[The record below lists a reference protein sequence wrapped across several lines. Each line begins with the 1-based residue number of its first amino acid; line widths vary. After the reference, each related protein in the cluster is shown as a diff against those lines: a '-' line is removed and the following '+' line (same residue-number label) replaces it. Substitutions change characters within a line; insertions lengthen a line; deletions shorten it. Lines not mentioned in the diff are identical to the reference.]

1 MKKLLFY
8 LMILLTGFFGFSQ
21 QEKFQNDIAALKSLI
36 VIAQKDK
43 NINNELFFR
52 YKLLGLEIKNVNY
65 NQAYLEGLAIEEII
79 ISNPTSDSVI
89 SLSPRFYKTMG
100 WIMTSRV
107 QYEKSIEYYKKAI
120 QFARGQNKS
129 HFIFDVKVS
138 IAFCSHLLG
147 KKKEAH
153 KLAKNLMKE
162 AKEQNDE
169 MLISKGHYLYY
180 LLFNEERDYENSLYH
195 IKLCQLGPSISE
207 KAFRLINIGTAY
219 LNIQNIDSALVYT
232 LKGLKIAEDSNEN
245 QIQANAHIQLKTIYL
260 KLEDYKNAMY
270 HSEKFNQIME
280 KSASFKAGM
289 ELVKINNEILEEK
302 IKLQQELSSEKLK
315 NQRLIIWLILIALLL
330 HISGIIYTLNK
341 IKIIEKQKILIE
353 KEKIKAEE
361 SKKYKEQFLA
371 NMSHEIR
378 TPMHAISGITNI
390 LLRKKHPKE
399 LDRYL
404 DAMKISS
411 DNLLILLDD
420 ILDLS
425 KIESGKLQIEH
436 VLMNPITVI
445 DNVIKVLGYSA
456 KEKGLKL
463 ITTINDDVP
472 SQIVGDSFCLN
483 QILVNLVNNSIKFT
497 ESGSVTLSC
506 SVKISNNEKSLLFTV
521 SDTGIGIPKEKINT
535 IFEIFEQGEK
545 SMSQIFKGTGLGLS
559 ISKKLIELQGGTIW
573 VESEP
578 GYGSQFHFTLP
589 LITESGEQ
597 LKAAIVESDLFEIG
611 KKLKGIKI
619 LLGED
624 DEFNVMVIHDDLD
637 YYIPE
642 VQLEIANNG
651 EEVLK
656 KYQNEQFDIIIMDM
670 HMPIMSGL
678 EATQIIRNLEKEK
691 AINPTVIIAMSANI
705 LKSDIDNY
713 LKNGINDFIHKP
725 YKPQQLLYKLLE
737 HFSNRL

>member
-21 QEKFQNDIAALKSLI
+21 QEKFQKDIAALKSLI

-52 YKLLGLEIKNVNY
+52 YKLLGLEVKNVNY
-65 NQAYLEGLAIEEII
+65 NQAYLEGLEIEEII
-79 ISNPTSDSVI
+79 ILNPTSDSVI

-100 WIMTSRV
+100 WIMTTRV

-232 LKGLKIAEDSNEN
+232 LKGLKIAEDSNEI

-270 HSEKFNQIME
+270 HSEKFNQITE

-315 NQRLIIWLILIALLL
+315 NQRLIIWLILIALFL

-361 SKKYKEQFLA
+361 SEKYKEQFLA

-425 KIESGKLQIEH
+425 KIESGKLEFYIDH
-436 VLMNPITVI
+436 YNP
-445 DNVIKVLGYSA
+445 Y
-456 KEKGLKL
+456 E
-463 ITTINDDVP
+463 
-472 SQIVGDSFCLN
+472 
-483 QILVNLVNNSIKFT
+483 LVNQVIHVILYQAQNKGIELLLNIEQGLPDLIYIDESRIKQVLINLLGNAVKFT
-497 ESGSVTLSC
+497 DQGRVTLR
-506 SVKISNNEKSLLFTV
+506 VTLVRDWPEQVELLFEV
-521 SDTGIGIPKEKINT
+521 EDTGIGIAADHRRHHRGIGHPQPRHPLHPQPCRIHHRLRIHPHLAGANGVIDGQRLGPQIGEDVVIALHPRTRQHFGAADRGEGGGGEDAAGELDAFDQRALVMVVREEAVVDFQCQGAAAAGKAQFADRPGAQDAGMDGIAMA
-535 IFEIFEQGEK
+535 IFDQPPAMAAIAGHE
-545 SMSQIFKGTGLGLS
+545 M
-559 ISKKLIELQGGTIW
+559 ELHIRFGIGQRGAG
-573 VESEP
+573 
-578 GYGSQFHFTLP
+578 
-589 LITESGEQ
+589 
-597 LKAAIVESDLFEIG
+597 KAACL
-611 KKLKGIKI
+611 
-619 LLGED
+619 
-624 DEFNVMVIHDDLD
+624 
-637 YYIPE
+637 
-642 VQLEIANNG
+642 
-651 EEVLK
+651 
-656 KYQNEQFDIIIMDM
+656 DIIGGQ
-670 HMPIMSGL
+670 HPL
-678 EATQIIRNLEKEK
+678 ARRQIAQWR
-691 AINPTVIIAMSANI
+691 
-705 LKSDIDNY
+705 
-713 LKNGINDFIHKP
+713 
-725 YKPQQLLYKLLE
+725 
-737 HFSNRL
+737 